1 LNEECYNLY
10 SSAEIIEVIKSVGRA
25 RSENWRNKQYIQNIT
40 SKKMKEGDNSGELR
54 EGRRIILKLTLKK
67 HGVRIKTGLIWFRLE
82 SMGGSL

>member
-1 LNEECYNLY
+1 LE
-10 SSAEIIEVIKSVGRA
+10 
-25 RSENWRNKQYIQNIT
+25 KQTIHTKYYFE
-40 SKKMKEGDNSGELR
+40 KMKEGDNSGELR